1 MRPGSGGH
9 TERTKEKPMAY
20 TGAKKEKRDL
30 MFWVTA
36 VLIPALVVLL
46 FLFAWFQMR
55 RMEQGVLDVCAV
67 QQDAYVKL
75 VLDQINL
82 KDNRDREDIIT
93 DILSTLDGSSGQYW
107 TFTSGKT
114 MLFVKDVLETNK
126 YKGLTANTYF
136 DSDSARSF
144 VESLQLNQVSHAEI
158 TLEEQEYVA
167 SGVRFSYRNELYDL
181 CLLTNRSVLLD
192 NNNLLGARMEAWIMI
207 LTALLLLLVLPLA
220 LVIRIGKL
228 REKQRRLEED
238 VSLLNESL
246 EKVNERLSNRE
257 LYHTQDR
264 LWKASALESFAQQI
278 EEKGITPVVAMYIH
292 CPAPEHRRQFLTLAS
307 QVLDHRVL
315 RFEGEGSD
323 LLLLFVGV
331 DYDTAYLNVAPLLS
345 REVEILRER
354 TVEYTGEESLKKALL
369 KTRYSLSEA

>member
-1 MRPGSGGH
+1 
-9 TERTKEKPMAY
+9 MAY
-20 TGAKKEKRDL
+20 TGTEKRKKDVK
-30 MFWVTA
+30 FWVTT

-46 FLFAWFQMR
+46 FLFAWAQMR
-55 RMEQGVLDVCAV
+55 QMEQGVLDVCAI

-126 YKGLTANTYF
+126 YKGLTASTYF

-144 VESLQLNQVSHAEI
+144 VESLQLNEVSHAEI
-158 TLEEQEYVA
+158 TLEGQEYVA

-192 NNNLLGARMEAWIMI
+192 NNDLLQARMESWIMI
-207 LTALLLLLVLPLA
+207 LALLLLLLVLPLS
-220 LVIRIGKL
+220 LTLEIQKL
-228 REKQRRLEED
+228 RKEKYRLEEELN
-238 VSLLNESL
+238 LLNESL

-264 LWKASALESFAQQI
+264 LWKASALESLPEQI
-278 EEKGITPVVAMYIH
+278 EAKGIAPVVAMYIR
-292 CPAPEHRRQFLTLAS
+292 CPGPEHRRQFLDLAG

-315 RFEGEGSD
+315 RFEGDGND
-323 LLLLFVGV
+323 LLLLFVGM
-331 DYDTAYLNVAPLLS
+331 DYDSAYLNVAPLLS
-345 REVEILRER
+345 REVEILRGR
-354 TVEYTGEESLKKALL
+354 TVEYTGKESLKKALL
-369 KTRYSLSEA
+369 ETRYSLSET